1 MDELKEERELEENF
15 NKVLF
20 PLGFEEI
27 GWLYGL
33 SFDDEDYLAVYIFRT
48 TDYGGEP
55 AIKISDSLEEFIN
68 GLRLPKPDEFVMRMG
83 L

>member
-1 MDELKEERELEENF
+1 M
-15 NKVLF
+15 LF

-55 AIKISDSLEEFIN
+55 AIKVSDSLEEFIN
-68 GLRLPKPDEFVMRMG
+68 GLRLSKPDEIIMRMG
-83 L
+83 STG